1 MKLDNVINELKKYV
15 TINEDRPDKKI
26 ANTCEVAIED
36 GYAGVIDNE
45 IIGTNKHEVYLFI
58 QSKKDIVVPL
68 LYKLYDSKEEAR
80 NYFIKLKELINT
92 KNIDCIRR
100 EVLN

>member
-1 MKLDNVINELKKYV
+1 MSLEIVIEELKKYV
-15 TINEDRPDKKI
+15 TKNDNRPEKRI

-58 QSKKDIVVPL
+58 ESKKDIVVPL
-68 LYKLYDSKEEAR
+68 LYKIYDSKEDAA
-80 NYFIKLKELINT
+80 NYFIKLKELVNS
-92 KNIDCIRR
+92 KNIDNIRQ